1 MLQELYQYSLKNG
14 LAVNLAYEITDVK
27 WYISFSKSG
36 EFIGI
41 ENSLGKNICP
51 NIGDLAL
58 GNKSHLIADKAE
70 VLFLLPD
77 KSGNTKNNL
86 GQKHQFYVELMKK
99 ASEHDELIRIAITG
113 FEQSFDIIKQ
123 KYISSPK
130 SKPSDFVSMKV
141 DGFAIEDSA
150 DYRKWW
156 ETYRRELYPDIPG
169 NKVRCFVTGEL
180 MNRNTEPLPL
190 IKGLK
195 AVGGNSSGSR
205 IYSFFASEH
214 RSYGLFSDKGG
225 NDLTSIEAMSAVK
238 GAMNSLIQS
247 GFKDA
252 SVGSKC
258 IHWYRE
264 TPKIDILEAFDINI
278 AIEDEQSD
286 TDIEDEK
293 KKKKKKEKNAEDI
306 RKIKKMYKYIF
317 DGKSLEKPDNRYYM
331 MSLSGVNGRVMI
343 RSFDEGSYDEL
354 YNNITQWYKDI
365 SLIRPDG
372 KGEGSFPKLFMINT
386 RLIKFSSDRTKLSDR
401 IKDEL
406 SGLEPRIMYAITH
419 NTPLPDSVAV
429 RALSYIRSDLYGSS
443 QEDGSS
449 KEKQIDRTSCQILKA
464 WLNRKYKNRNK
475 EDHVIMTEI
484 NKDSPS
490 RAYQTGRL
498 MAVYAKIQ
506 NAALGDVNAG
516 VVEKYYTS
524 ACSAPAMVIGRLAT
538 MSQYHLSKLDKGL
551 AVYYSRMLEEIAE
564 KIGNSIPA
572 NFSLTE
578 QAEFAL
584 GYYHQNA
591 EMSRKKNDNNK
602 ED

>member
-1 MLQELYQYSLKNG
+1 MLQELYQYAQDKG
-14 LAVNLAYEITDVK
+14 LAAKPGFKEKNVK
-27 WYISFSKSG
+27 WYISFGADGSFLGIDPAVGKSYCPD
-36 EFIGI
+36 IG
-41 ENSLGKNICP
+41 SLANGTTKSNI
-51 NIGDLAL
+51 
-58 GNKSHLIADKAE
+58 IAEKAE
-70 VLFLLPD
+70 VIFNLPD
-77 KSGNTKNNL
+77 KNGDYKR
-86 GQKHQFYVELMKK
+86 GPKQQFYMDSMGEAAKTDPLFLTAMNGLSENFDTVKEAYLSDKK
-99 ASEHDELIRIAITG
+99 RSAADIISLKVDGKPLESSTDYLEWWESFRSGFSGKSKETGSARCFITGGITQPMATVPVFQGLVAVGGHTKGDALICFDKDAYRSYG
-113 FEQSFDIIKQ
+113 FEQAANAA
-123 KYISSPK
+123 
-130 SKPSDFVSMKV
+130 VSEEAMTAV
-141 DGFAIEDSA
+141 NSA
-150 DYRKWW
+150 
-156 ETYRRELYPDIPG
+156 L
-169 NKVRCFVTGEL
+169 GEL
-180 MNRNTEPLPL
+180 
-190 IKGLK
+190 LK
-195 AVGGNSSGSR
+195 KENC
-205 IYSFFASEH
+205 
-214 RSYGLFSDKGG
+214 
-225 NDLTSIEAMSAVK
+225 SILA
-238 GAMNSLIQS
+238 GAKN
-247 GFKDA
+247 
-252 SVGSKC
+252 V
-258 IHWYRE
+258 HWYKE
-264 TPKIDILEAFDINI
+264 SPKIDILDALDFDLGIDLGIDAENDET
-278 AIEDEQSD
+278 EDKD
-286 TDIEDEK
+286 DALADE
-293 KKKKKKEKNAEDI
+293 
-306 RKIKKMYKYIF
+306 RRIKKLYKYIF

-372 KGEGSFPKLFMINT
+372 RGEGRFPRLFRINT
-386 RLIKFSSDRTKLSDR
+386 RLLKYSANDKKTSERMGK
-401 IKDEL
+401 EL
-406 SGLEPRIMYAITH
+406 SGLEPQVMYAITH
-419 NTPLPDSVAV
+419 NTALPDTVAV
-429 RALSYIRSDLYGSS
+429 RALSYIRSALYGSS
-443 QEDGSS
+443 QEDGGS
-449 KEKQIDRTSCQILKA
+449 KKKQIDRTSCQILKA